1 MIDQPEGDLARTKT
15 HEPNSDFPDEVQLR
29 LVWIVNGSP
38 RIRSVKIT
46 AEQFFGRGGAPLTG
60 DAIIAHIE
68 RMRRKGPPEVQYPA
82 RKRRR

>member
-46 AEQFFGRGGAPLTG
+46 AKEFFGRDGAPLTG
-60 DAIIAHIE
+60 DAIIGHIE
-68 RMRRKGPPEVQYPA
+68 RMRRAGPPQFKPVV
-82 RKRRR
+82 RKKRK